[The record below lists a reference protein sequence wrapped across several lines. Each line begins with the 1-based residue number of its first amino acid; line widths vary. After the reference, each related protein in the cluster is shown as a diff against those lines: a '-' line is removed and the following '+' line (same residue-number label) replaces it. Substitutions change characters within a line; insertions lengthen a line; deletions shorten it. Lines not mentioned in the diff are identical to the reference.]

1 MYIGLPETIILLVI
15 WVGLVVLTAWLAA
28 KKGYGPALWTI
39 IAIFFPLIA
48 PIVVLVLP
56 RRSQAA

>member
-1 MYIGLPETIILLVI
+1 MYIGLPEMIILLVI

-28 KKGYGPALWTI
+28 KKGYGPAFWTI

-48 PIVVLVLP
+48 FIVVLVLP
-56 RRSQAA
+56 RRSRVA